1 MYLMKY
7 QDVKYLAKRPAEIRV
22 RELLELEL
30 ELEVEEVQSTNYAPR
45 RIEDR

>member
-30 ELEVEEVQSTNYAPR
+30 EVEEVQSTNYAPR